1 VKLMEIAKMID
12 YTLLKSNA
20 TDNDIKKLC
29 TEAEEYNFASVCINP
44 AYVYF
49 AKNLLEKSDIKVCT
63 VIGFPLGANT
73 IKTKIFEAK
82 DAIKNGADEIDMV
95 LNIGKLKS
103 GDFAYVEK
111 EIKAVV
117 KEAKALKN
125 VVIKVILENCYLTD
139 EEKIKVC
146 EIVVLSG
153 ADFVKTST
161 GFGIGGATIDDVR
174 LMRKTVGDN
183 FGVKASGGIRT
194 SEDARLMIKAGAN
207 RIGTSSGIQIVKGW

>member
-1 VKLMEIAKMID
+1 MEIAKMID

-29 TEAEEYNFASVCINP
+29 TEAKEYNFASVCINP
-44 AYVYF
+44 VYVNF
-49 AKNLLEKSDIKVCT
+49 AKNLLERSDIKVCT

-73 IKTKIFEAK
+73 IKTKTYEAK

-95 LNIGKLKS
+95 LNIGRLKS
-103 GDFAYVEK
+103 GDFDYIEK

-117 KEAKALKN
+117 KESKALKN
-125 VVIKVILENCYLTD
+125 VIIKVILENCYLTD
-139 EEKIKVC
+139 EEKIRAC
-146 EIVVLSG
+146 EIVVHSG

-183 FGVKASGGIRT
+183 FGVKASGGVRT

>member
-1 VKLMEIAKMID
+1 MEIAKMID